1 VDNIRNEPEEHLVF
15 IALGTNLGDRLA
27 NLQTAIRLLP
37 PNVKLVAQS
46 PVYQTTPWGYEDQP
60 DFLNQVIQA
69 ETSLPPEELLAD
81 LKEIEIRVGRKPSFR
96 YGPRVVDMDILFYDK
111 LVLDQSG
118 LQIPH
123 PRLHERAFV
132 LVPLHD
138 LAPELKHPVLN
149 ATVGELLSGVDVSE
163 VTPFAYQET

>member
-1 VDNIRNEPEEHLVF
+1 MDNIRSADEHLVY

-37 PNVKLVAQS
+37 PHVKLVAQS
-46 PVYQTTPWGYEDQP
+46 SVYQTAPWGYEDQP

-69 ETSLPPEELLAD
+69 QTSLPPDELLSY
-81 LKEIEIRVGRKPSFR
+81 LKEIEIQVGRKPSFR
-96 YGPRVVDMDILFYDK
+96 YGPRVVDLDILFYSD
-111 LVLDQSG
+111 LVLAQPG

-138 LAPELKHPVLN
+138 LAPKLKHPVLN
-149 ATVGELLSGVDVSE
+149 VTVGELLSGVDASQ
-163 VTPFAYQET
+163 VTPFAS